1 MLKKNSDEMNNRV
14 RVPARRGFLFTVTL
28 SRGDR
33 QVVVI
38 KVHTNAYTLFTR
50 MTAGSHYSTGLSQ
63 KQKISYGIKFASI
76 VDETVKVPVSL

>member
-14 RVPARRGFLFTVTL
+14 RVPARRGFLFSVTL
-28 SRGDR
+28 GRRDR

-50 MTAGSHYSTGLSQ
+50 MTSGSHCSTGLSQ
-63 KQKISYGIKFASI
+63 KQKISYGIKFASMTDGN
-76 VDETVKVPVSL
+76 VEVPVSL